1 MKPTR
6 AATAPTQETTMR
18 KIILT
23 GLMVLAVAGAGIA
36 ASHPAAAFM
45 RRASAEGSGTD
56 VRATTL
62 LAMMRIAGTARPVL
76 VA

>member
-1 MKPTR
+1 
-6 AATAPTQETTMR
+6 
-18 KIILT
+18 
-23 GLMVLAVAGAGIA
+23 MVLAVATAGIA

-62 LAMMRIAGTARPVL
+62 LAMMRIASTARPVL

>member
-1 MKPTR
+1 
-6 AATAPTQETTMR
+6 MR

-23 GLMVLAVAGAGIA
+23 GLMVLAVATAGIA

-56 VRATTL
+56 VRATTQ
-62 LAMMRIAGTARPVL
+62 LAMMRIASSARPVL